1 MANSGT
7 TKAAA
12 NSSEK
17 NVVGTYIAY
26 KPDGSELWKKEN
38 FIIGEDK
45 VPSGVSMGMAA
56 GRIIDAKTGE
66 QLKRWNPWGVL

>member
-17 NVVGTYIAY
+17 NVVGTYFAY
-26 KPDGSELWKKEN
+26 KPDGTELWKKEG
-38 FIIGEDK
+38 FVIGVDQ
-45 VPSGVSMGMAA
+45 VPMGVSMGMAA
-56 GRIIDAKTGE
+56 GRIVDPKTGE
-66 QLKRWNPWGVL
+66 KLQQWNPWGVL

>member
-7 TKAAA
+7 TKAAV

-26 KPDGSELWKKEN
+26 KPDGSELWKQEG
-38 FIIGEDK
+38 FVIGVDQ
-45 VPSGVSMGMAA
+45 VPMGVSMGMGA

-66 QLKRWNPWGVL
+66 KLKQWNPWGVL